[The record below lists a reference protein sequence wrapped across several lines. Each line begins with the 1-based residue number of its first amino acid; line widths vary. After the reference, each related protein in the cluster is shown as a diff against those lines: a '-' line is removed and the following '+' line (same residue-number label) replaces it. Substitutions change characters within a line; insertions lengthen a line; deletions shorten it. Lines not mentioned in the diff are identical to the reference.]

1 MFVVARTPAAL
12 YRQLRAQG
20 RSLEDQQLVARA
32 IELDIDIY
40 SARFEPDGTPFQ
52 VHGIGTAS
60 VMAQIGAPT
69 YVVAAAVVHNA
80 FNQGDWADG
89 RGAGAYPWRRERVR
103 AALGEETEQLL
114 TAIQETRRQRID
126 DLDAIA
132 EMPPRDRWRLLLRI
146 GDLLDKWDDGR
157 VMYSAEGRGDRKFV
171 DEHAH
176 EVLEIARRFGSEE
189 FAQSL
194 ECAFAEVAAET
205 IPESMK
211 STRIYSEVIPPA
223 SYRRRPLLAAKH
235 AVYAE
240 LRRARRALRRR
251 LRR

>member
-20 RSLEDQQLVARA
+20 RSLDDQQLVKRA
-32 IELDIDIY
+32 IELDIEIY
-40 SARFEPDGTPFQ
+40 TARFEPDGTPFQ

-60 VMAQIGAPT
+60 VMSQLGAPT
-69 YVVAAAVVHNA
+69 YVVAAAVLHNG
-80 FNQGDWADG
+80 FHQGDWADG

-103 AALGEETEQLL
+103 SALGEETEQLL
-114 TAIQETRRQRID
+114 TAIQETPRQRTD
-126 DLDAIA
+126 DLDALA
-132 EMPPRDRWRLLLRI
+132 ALPERDRWRVLLRL

-157 VMYSAEGRGDRKFV
+157 VMYSAEGRGDRAFV
-171 DEHAH
+171 DGHSQEI
-176 EVLEIARRFGSEE
+176 LEIARRLGNEE

-205 IPESMK
+205 IPESMT
-211 STRIYSEVIPPA
+211 STAVYSRVIPPA
-223 SYRRRPLLAAKH
+223 SYRRRPVLAAKH

-240 LRRARRALRRR
+240 LRRARRAARNRRR
-251 LRR
+251 R